1 MFSLLL
7 TSAPLLQPDLN
18 VFRLGSAIVTLGADL
33 SNVLERM
40 LLLLL
45 WQLPFPL
52 MTTAQLLVLSLVLT
66 SFSALI
72 VCCASK
78 LTTVFVS
85 CNSPS
90 PLS

>member
-18 VFRLGSAIVTLGADL
+18 VFRLGSAIVILGADL
-33 SNVLERM
+33 SNVLDRI
-40 LLLLL
+40 LLL
-45 WQLPFPL
+45 WQSPFPL
-52 MTTAQLLVLSLVLT
+52 MMTAQLLVLSLVLT

-85 CNSPS
+85 CNSLSPS